1 MSQAWEAELKRLP
14 DGWSLAVKA
23 ARSVDNKNYLED
35 ILKHLTPLAVKV
47 GCSLFALVL
56 DTRCAVACRSRMQIS
71 RTTSACRHPS
81 CLRFHHVVLRG
92 TQLKRQTAKA
102 VRRKRLL
109 LKPTRQVGV
118 KQLQVLRFRVAIA
131 MQEEEEDDQ
140 EEDQEHVRF
149 CSIKRCRCI

>member
-1 MSQAWEAELKRLP
+1 MKRLP
-14 DGWSLAVKA
+14 DGWSLAIKA
-23 ARSVDNKNYLED
+23 ARSVDNQNYLED
-35 ILKHLTPLAVKV
+35 ILKYLTPLAVKV
-47 GCSLFALVL
+47 SFRCFALVL
-56 DTRCAVACRSRMQIS
+56 DACCAVVCRSRTQIA
-71 RTTSACRHPS
+71 RTASARRHPS
-81 CLRFHHVVLRG
+81 CLQFHHVVLRG